1 VTKLT
6 IGAVYDKG
14 EGVGEE
20 ELEKASQEEQQAAV
34 ELVGAVIREAA
45 LVSSPP
51 AHQLARE

>member
-1 VTKLT
+1 MTKLT